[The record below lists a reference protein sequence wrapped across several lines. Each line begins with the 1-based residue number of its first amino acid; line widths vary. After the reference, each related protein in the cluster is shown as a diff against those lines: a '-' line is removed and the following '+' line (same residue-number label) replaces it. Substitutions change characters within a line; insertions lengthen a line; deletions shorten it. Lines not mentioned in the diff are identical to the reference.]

1 MKSALCIFLVL
12 ATIALCFF
20 GCSNVPEEPATTN
33 TATVTYVN
41 PFGATAAPPVNADS
55 ADGETTAPVVYVET
69 TNNVEFVLSS
79 YYVYK
84 NSVAKINNI
93 VIEDDGFSLNA
104 DGYADVEM
112 IAVGSRKENMRI
124 AYIAYDAQGNVVKNS
139 YILTKLDG
147 VKDGDVCTERRFE
160 VPRETVKIVFGN
172 YIEK

>member
-1 MKSALCIFLVL
+1 MKSALSIFLVL

-20 GCSNVPEEPATTN
+20 GCSNVPEEPVTTN
-33 TATVTYVN
+33 MATVTYVN
-41 PFGATAAPPVNADS
+41 PLGATAAPPVN

-84 NSVAKINNI
+84 KSVAKIGNI

-112 IAVGSRKENMRI
+112 IAVGSRKDNMRI
-124 AYIAYDAQGNVVKNS
+124 AYTAYDAQGNVVKNS
-139 YILTKLDG
+139 FILTNLDG